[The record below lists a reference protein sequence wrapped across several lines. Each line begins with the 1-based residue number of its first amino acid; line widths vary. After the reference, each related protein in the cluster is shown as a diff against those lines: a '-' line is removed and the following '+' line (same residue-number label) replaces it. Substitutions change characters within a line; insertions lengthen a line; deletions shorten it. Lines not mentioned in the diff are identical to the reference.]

1 MEVVDDLVTLRPE
14 NNDISDEEKILA
26 MVTLMMIWLEIIIL
40 MIVNGP

>member
-26 MVTLMMIWLEIIIL
+26 MMTLMMIWLEIIIL

>member
-26 MVTLMMIWLEIIIL
+26 MMTLMMIWLKIIIL